1 MSERSEIE
9 KKIKEIKN
17 KIKNLEKKETKKVNK
32 SNSSLTK
39 DLIRSTGQGA
49 TFGFGDEIEAG
60 YKSLTRGTS
69 YDDEVKQARGE
80 LSRFR
85 KENPLLAYGSEIA
98 GSIPTMVA
106 GGLGVRAVQGA
117 GKGLQAVNKGSKIG
131 QAVKSGAIQG
141 SIYGAGA
148 GEGVEGK
155 ALGTVTGGAIGGV
168 AGGVTAKIFPKTTE
182 LAKKLMKKDVRLTTG
197 QAFGGESNITG
208 NVIQNIEQSTSS
220 LVGVGSPIQT
230 ARINALSDFNRAVI
244 KESLEPVTGVL
255 DKKGFNNL
263 IQKNLK
269 GNELFARADDILTNA
284 YNKELANVSLGVDG
298 VNTLRASIIQNVRNA
313 NTSKSN
319 KSKVVK
325 EITNLING
333 KIENGEISGLAFK
346 ELQRDLSQLSA
357 SYKISQGGDIFLAR
371 IIDNA
376 KKNAGDI
383 LQVFNPNSNLKN
395 LDLSKVGMSAIQNAV
410 KKADKTQ
417 GIFSTGQFLSALK
430 QNDRSIGKKMTAR
443 GEGFLKD
450 TGDLA
455 NQIMGNYLPDSG
467 TANRLI
473 TGNISVD
480 PIKALAYA
488 PATIGSELAYGP
500 TRSIIRGLL
509 QTPRLASFGARPTT
523 SGLLSSTINQGLL
536 NRGQQQ

>member
-39 DLIRSTGQGA
+39 DLIRSTGQGI

-117 GKGLQAVNKGSKIG
+117 GKGLQAVNKGSKVG

-284 YNKELANVSLGVDG
+284 YNEELANVSLGVDG
-298 VNTLRASIIQNVRNA
+298 VNTLKASITQNLRNA

-319 KSKVVK
+319 KSKLVK

>member
-39 DLIRSTGQGA
+39 DLIRSTGQGI

-117 GKGLQAVNKGSKIG
+117 GKGLQAVNKGSKVG

-244 KESLEPVTGVL
+244 KES
-255 DKKGFNNL
+255 
-263 IQKNLK
+263 
-269 GNELFARADDILTNA
+269 
-284 YNKELANVSLGVDG
+284 NVSLGVDG